1 MDTCGKLHK
10 TCQARNLDIRVMGI
24 PKTTDND
31 IAVTDHSPGF
41 GSAARYI
48 AACTEELCADVRSLP
63 IHVVVMRLPVEMQ
76 AGLRQPVRW
85 PGRKDTDRI

>member
-1 MDTCGKLHK
+1 MADILVKREIKYVLFNGGNGTMDTCGKLHK

-41 GSAARYI
+41 GSAAAI
-48 AACTEELCADVRSLP
+48 L
-63 IHVVVMRLPVEMQ
+63 
-76 AGLRQPVRW
+76 QPVRKNCVRMCV
-85 PGRKDTDRI
+85 PCQFM